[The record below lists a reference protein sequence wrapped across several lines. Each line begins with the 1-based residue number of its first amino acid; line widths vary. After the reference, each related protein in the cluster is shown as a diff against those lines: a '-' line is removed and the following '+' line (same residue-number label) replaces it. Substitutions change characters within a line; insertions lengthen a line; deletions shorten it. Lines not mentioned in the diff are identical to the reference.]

1 MKKSLVYSLT
11 LLSMIGVC
19 ACQNDSEDLERLIP
33 EKRMATFNNEN
44 YAPQILAKELAKIVQ
59 DENIREF
66 IRNEANQQKDGD
78 FDILFAE
85 VLDKSITTTTL
96 RSSGNTLREC
106 LKNNNGIT
114 KSANY
119 NVNIEELLNNIEKK
133 HPLLQIS
140 IPNMETASW
149 ENIISNNAPF
159 LVAYLSED
167 YDDMSGDPIP
177 AYDQSG
183 YIHML
188 DGEKAPQEPVIVISE
203 SERIFS
209 VARSLKDE
217 YKDYDIIY
225 ETPEY
230 LYLKKEFIDSPSINN
245 GKETSSNNH
254 TLRATLSDRAANPNA
269 WDYIWKAQIAGDDDY
284 ESWAKG
290 RPEISVIIS
299 FWENKLPK
307 KEIRYSDKPW
317 ANHNIRILNSE
328 IIKWDPNVLGK
339 YIAYSWREE
348 DGGDN
353 DKKVTIEIPSSE
365 INGVK
370 FPKSSYTFNIGNK
383 DEQIGISYVN
393 YDDKSGRQYDPTGI
407 RNFLFWI
414 QIR

>member
-33 EKRMATFNNEN
+33 EKRTATFNNEN

-96 RSSGNTLREC
+96 RSSGNTLREY
-106 LKNNNGIT
+106 LKNNNVTT

-159 LVAYLSED
+159 LVAYLSDD

-209 VARSLKDE
+209 VARSLKDK

-245 GKETSSNNH
+245 GKEPSSNNH

-307 KEIRYSDKPW
+307 KEIRNCFDF
-317 ANHNIRILNSE
+317 IR
-328 IIKWDPNVLGK
+328 
-339 YIAYSWREE
+339 
-348 DGGDN
+348 
-353 DKKVTIEIPSSE
+353 
-365 INGVK
+365 
-370 FPKSSYTFNIGNK
+370 
-383 DEQIGISYVN
+383 
-393 YDDKSGRQYDPTGI
+393 
-407 RNFLFWI
+407 
-414 QIR
+414 